1 MNRFLRSLVDGALG
15 GVAGT
20 LAMSAVV
27 AAARALGV
35 AHPTATRRA
44 WTKALSLAHL
54 DRHELADQLGGAR
67 GTAEHLGVGLGLGVV
82 FGGLA
87 FATRNTKLPDPVK
100 GALFGGLVF
109 AAHRL
114 GLVPAPS
121 FLDPDDVRAPLDT
134 PASFAAHLAF
144 GAALGVVVARLSG
157 PDEEEADAATAEA
170 VTESAKPAAPA
181 PPAPPAPPVKPEPH
195 PHA

>member
-20 LAMSAVV
+20 IAMSAVV

-35 AHPTATRRA
+35 AHPTASRRA

-54 DRHELADQLGGAR
+54 DRFGRQDFADRLGGVR

-87 FATRNTKLPDPVK
+87 FATRSSKVPTPVQ
-100 GALFGGLVF
+100 GAIFGGLVF

-121 FLDPDDVRAPLDT
+121 FLDPDDVRAPLDA
-134 PASFAAHLAF
+134 PASLAAHLAF
-144 GAALGVVVARLSG
+144 GAAVGVVVARLGAAETESPESADAESATAESVHA
-157 PDEEEADAATAEA
+157 PDAAATAER
-170 VTESAKPAAPA
+170 
-181 PPAPPAPPVKPEPH
+181 EPH
-195 PHA
+195 TPDA